1 MQPNFSSLSR
11 PMNEQHQKLYQ
22 QIQDYSLDQPE
33 DPFPFTKRLARENGW
48 SLDYAQEAI
57 AEYKKF
63 VFLSM
68 VADHVVT
75 PSDQVDQVWH
85 LHLTYTRSYWQ
96 EFCSQILQMP
106 LHHEPSRGGH
116 QEQTKY
122 RQYYQQTLDSY
133 EFFLGQKP
141 PTSIWPDIQT
151 RFGDDLNFT
160 RINILNYWLIPKF
173 NWQFSPL
180 IKPRSL
186 SFLTILFV
194 LSMLITGCQS
204 LTRFSNPLNMAGPE
218 FLDFYFQL
226 SWITFVIAHGLRWLL
241 RLPTSQGK
249 PQSVLLTPYETAYLA
264 NGQTRLI
271 QTVISKLTKQNCVG
285 VNCYKKTVKF
295 DGNINTLFDPMEI
308 AIAQASTTEIKLSEL
323 ESLSLEPIKLLQ
335 EKLTSLGLLV
345 APKDQIKALIYP
357 SILIGLLLLLGITKI
372 CVGISRD
379 KPVGFLITFCILLF
393 TMRSSLFAPFHRS
406 RYGDRIFNHL
416 QAEGKHLKTSLY
428 TPEGFALFGAVVL
441 VGEPLLATL
450 HNILT
455 VSSGGGSGDGG
466 GGGGGGGGCG
476 GGGCGG
482 CGGG

>member
-33 DPFPFTKRLARENGW
+33 DPFPFTKRLARENKW
-48 SLDYAQEAI
+48 SLDYAQQVI

-63 VFLSM
+63 VFLAI

-160 RINILNYWLIPKF
+160 RINTLNYWLIPKF

-271 QTVISKLTKQNCVG
+271 QTVISKLTKQDCISANRHE
-285 VNCYKKTVKF
+285 KTVKF
-295 DGNINTLFDPMEI
+295 DGNINTLSDPMEI
-308 AIAQASTTEIKLSEL
+308 AIAQAATTEIKLSEL

-335 EKLTSLGLLV
+335 EKLASLGLLI
-345 APKDQIKALIYP
+345 APKAKIKALIYP

-379 KPVGFLITFCILLF
+379 KPVGFLIMFCILLF
-393 TMRSSLFAPFHRS
+393 SLSFSLFAPVHRS

-416 QAEGKHLKTSLY
+416 QAEGKHLKTLPY
-428 TPEGFALFGAVVL
+428 RPESFALFGAVVL
-441 VGEPLLATL
+441 DNEPLLAL
-450 HNILT
+450 HSLLT
-455 VSSGGGSGDGG
+455 VSNSNGNGSNSSCGGG

-476 GGGCGG
+476 G

>member
-335 EKLTSLGLLV
+335 EKLASLGLLI
-345 APKDQIKALIYP
+345 APKAKIKALIYP
-357 SILIGLLLLLGITKI
+357 SILIELLLLLGITKI

-379 KPVGFLITFCILLF
+379 KPVGFLIMFCILLF
-393 TMRSSLFAPFHRS
+393 SLSFSLFAPVHRS

-416 QAEGKHLKTSLY
+416 QAEGKHLKTLPY
-428 TPEGFALFGAVVL
+428 RPESFALFGAVVL
-441 VGEPLLATL
+441 NNEPLLAL
-450 HNILT
+450 HSLLT
-455 VSSGGGSGDGG
+455 VSNSNGNGSNSSCG

-476 GGGCGG
+476 GCGG